1 MRTTQLALAAVLIIA
16 QGQVRADETGVT
28 PGDPFA
34 VTDAA
39 ASRSGRDV
47 RQPADDRGRT
57 LRFVNADRGGS
68 WRLGDTV
75 YVGRR
80 PGDLGGFGVKWQAGA
95 NELALT
101 HEGVGWRLRF

>member
-1 MRTTQLALAAVLIIA
+1 MRTKQLVLAAALFVA
-16 QGQVRADETGVT
+16 HGQVYADERGVASVE
-28 PGDPFA
+28 PFA
-34 VTDAA
+34 VTGVE
-39 ASRSGRDV
+39 ASGSAEV
-47 RQPADDRGRT
+47 RYPSDDRGRA
-57 LRFVNADRGGS
+57 LRFANAEDRGG
-68 WRLGDTV
+68 WRLGDAV